1 MDNKLRIINFLGKNA
16 ETAFTMHELS
26 QQTKIPYATFYRTNK
41 TMTDLITTTR
51 AGKAT
56 LVQLNQQNPLTK
68 HYLIISSK
76 EEKDDYAKKQPI
88 IKKISDEIPSG
99 KYSVVLFG
107 SYAKG
112 TQTTKSD
119 IDILVINEKGERKPD
134 FSRYE
139 TIFRI
144 KINPIYVTP
153 KEFSAMLKETEENVG
168 KQALKN
174 HIILYNSEL
183 FWNLV
188 YGIR

>member
-1 MDNKLRIINFLGKNA
+1 MNNKLKVINFLGKNA

-26 QQTKIPYATFYRTNK
+26 KLVKIPYATFYRTIK
-41 TMTDLITTTR
+41 TLSDLIVKTK

-56 LVQLNQQNPLTK
+56 LIQLNKQNPLTK

-76 EEKDDYAKKQPI
+76 EEKDEYLKKQSV
-88 IKKISDEIPSG
+88 IKKISDELPLG
-99 KYSVVLFG
+99 QYSVILFG

-112 TQTTKSD
+112 TQTAKSD
-119 IDILVINEKGERKPD
+119 ADILVINEKGERKPD

-139 TIFRI
+139 TIFQVRI
-144 KINPIYVTP
+144 SPIYVTQQ
-153 KEFSAMLKETEENVG
+153 EFTAMLKESEENVG

-174 HIILYNSEL
+174 HIILYNPEL
-183 FWNLV
+183 FWNMV

>member
-1 MDNKLRIINFLGKNA
+1 MDNKLRIVNFLGKNA

-26 QQTKIPYATFYRTNK
+26 KLAKIPYATFYRTVK
-41 TMTDLITTTR
+41 TLSDLIVKTK

-56 LVQLNQQNPLTK
+56 LVQLNKQNPLTK

-76 EEKDDYAKKQPI
+76 EEKDEYLKKQPL
-88 IKKISDEIPSG
+88 IKKIGDELPLGRYTVI
-99 KYSVVLFG
+99 LFG

-112 TQTTKSD
+112 TQTAKSD
-119 IDILVINEKGERKPD
+119 VDILVINEKGERKPD

-139 TIFRI
+139 TIFKVR
-144 KINPIYVTP
+144 INPIYVTLD
-153 KEFSAMLKETEENVG
+153 EFRTMLKEAEENVG

-174 HIILYNSEL
+174 HIILYSPEL

-188 YGIR
+188 YGIQ